1 MLLRAVYDTVISIHS
16 LLSITTPRLADWSH
30 HGHRLDGGQVRMLV
44 DLAARKTAAL
54 DSRPDVLR
62 TDIERELTQTPFHSH
77 GLHQGRDT
85 IRAGVVVVAA
95 AAAALKVGR
104 RAPELVG
111 LPPCGTSRKASHTSL
126 SSLLCHHSPLVVKP
140 PPLLFPRSFQLFK
153 PCKTSYP
160 HHTTPPTGFPVQNV
174 TESPQ
179 QPPSPLVEVPS
190 SPGMLPHR
198 SEGPADLRNHF
209 FC

>member
-1 MLLRAVYDTVISIHS
+1 MVTVWMATKCACWPTWPRGRPRPSTHGQMCCAPTSNGSSLRHPSTATGCTKAGTPSGLASLSSLLLPLLLSRSDDALQNSSGFLRAERHGKRG
-16 LLSITTPRLADWSH
+16 LLEYRGIT
-30 HGHRLDGGQVRMLV
+30 
-44 DLAARKTAAL
+44 
-54 DSRPDVLR
+54 
-62 TDIERELTQTPFHSH
+62 
-77 GLHQGRDT
+77 
-85 IRAGVVVVAA
+85 
-95 AAAALKVGR
+95 
-104 RAPELVG
+104 
-111 LPPCGTSRKASHTSL
+111 ASHTSL
-126 SSLLCHHSPLVVKP
+126 SSLLCHHSPLIVKP